1 VKQRSTAKLEV
12 KYMSTRTKRQTGKRV
27 EYIENW
33 RKLIANTADPNAT
46 GVSLQEIGRTAFDN
60 ETVH

>member
-1 VKQRSTAKLEV
+1 
-12 KYMSTRTKRQTGKRV
+12 MSTRTKRQTGKRV